1 MTLTIYRWIECLK
14 DILDSIIY
22 LGVMIIFIMQESLS
36 QISYRQTDIEN
47 NIILYTNDI
56 KGGSIKTYCVSDI
69 I

>member
-1 MTLTIYRWIECLK
+1 
-14 DILDSIIY
+14 
-22 LGVMIIFIMQESLS
+22 MIIFIMQESLS